1 MKKRSISIAT
11 LLLLT
16 LCIAGCNQV
25 RKNETT
31 VPLSTQ
37 IETTVSPTTSP
48 EATNIPTT
56 EVPTTEKVIET
67 TYQAQVVSLADI
79 PAYSG
84 NAYVEI
90 NGNTPYFTSSD
101 YTTISFESYSDLDS
115 LGRCGVAVACIGTD
129 IMPTEKRGA
138 IGMVKPSGW
147 HTVRYDDLISD
158 KYLYNRCHL
167 IAYELSGENAN
178 TKNLIT
184 GTRYMNI
191 EGMLPFENKVHNYV
205 ESTSNHVMYRS
216 TPIFEGDNL
225 VANGVMLEGYS
236 VEDSGTG
243 INFNVYCYNVQPG
256 IEIDYATGDSSAKDT
271 STNSAS
277 DSSDEEPNA
286 ESIVD
291 SDNSQNNSG
300 GTYILNTN
308 TKKFHYPSCSS
319 VSSMSEKN
327 KQEFS
332 GNRDEVISMGYAPCK
347 RCNP

>member
-191 EGMLPFENKVHNYV
+191 EGMLPFENIVHNYV
-205 ESTSNHVMYRS
+205 ESTSNHELS
-216 TPIFEGDNL
+216 NI
-225 VANGVMLEGYS
+225 
-236 VEDSGTG
+236 
-243 INFNVYCYNVQPG
+243 
-256 IEIDYATGDSSAKDT
+256 SS
-271 STNSAS
+271 S
-277 DSSDEEPNA
+277 
-286 ESIVD
+286 
-291 SDNSQNNSG
+291 
-300 GTYILNTN
+300 
-308 TKKFHYPSCSS
+308 H
-319 VSSMSEKN
+319 
-327 KQEFS
+327 
-332 GNRDEVISMGYAPCK
+332 
-347 RCNP
+347 

>member
-1 MKKRSISIAT
+1 MSNFDT
-11 LLLLT
+11 
-16 LCIAGCNQV
+16 
-25 RKNETT
+25 
-31 VPLSTQ
+31 
-37 IETTVSPTTSP
+37 
-48 EATNIPTT
+48 
-56 EVPTTEKVIET
+56 
-67 TYQAQVVSLADI
+67 
-79 PAYSG
+79 
-84 NAYVEI
+84 
-90 NGNTPYFTSSD
+90 
-101 YTTISFESYSDLDS
+101 
-115 LGRCGVAVACIGTD
+115 
-129 IMPTEKRGA
+129 
-138 IGMVKPSGW
+138 
-147 HTVRYDDLISD
+147 
-158 KYLYNRCHL
+158 

-225 VANGVMLEGYS
+225 VAYGVLLEGYS

-256 IEIDYATGDSSAKDT
+256 IEIDYVTGDSSAKDT

>member
-167 IAYELSGENAN
+167 IAYP
-178 TKNLIT
+178 K
-184 GTRYMNI
+184 YCVV
-191 EGMLPFENKVHNYV
+191 P
-205 ESTSNHVMYRS
+205 
-216 TPIFEGDNL
+216 
-225 VANGVMLEGYS
+225 
-236 VEDSGTG
+236 EDS
-243 INFNVYCYNVQPG
+243 ISSSRRNLPCY
-256 IEIDYATGDSSAKDT
+256 SSLAGF
-271 STNSAS
+271 
-277 DSSDEEPNA
+277 
-286 ESIVD
+286 V
-291 SDNSQNNSG
+291 
-300 GTYILNTN
+300 
-308 TKKFHYPSCSS
+308 CS
-319 VSSMSEKN
+319 V
-327 KQEFS
+327 
-332 GNRDEVISMGYAPCK
+332 P
-347 RCNP
+347 

>member
-1 MKKRSISIAT
+1 MKKISISIAT

-48 EATNIPTT
+48 EATDIPTT

-158 KYLYNRCHL
+158 KYLYLQFLRREQTL
-167 IAYELSGENAN
+167 QTYGGFWRTEQGELSYLLQSSLQLKPKHQTHLRLQSKLQQRFFSSHSGYSPHRS
-178 TKNLIT
+178 KSVLPYRSSFLIINLID
-184 GTRYMNI
+184 RAA
-191 EGMLPFENKVHNYV
+191 PFTAAVYPTM
-205 ESTSNHVMYRS
+205 SPSS
-216 TPIFEGDNL
+216 ALFGNL
-225 VANGVMLEGYS
+225 FFRGVFS
-236 VEDSGTG
+236 KPAAVDHRTG
-243 INFNVYCYNVQPG
+243 IG
-256 IEIDYATGDSSAKDT
+256 IIPLLISAADADGMGYLTGSGKGT
-271 STNSAS
+271 VI
-277 DSSDEEPNA
+277 
-286 ESIVD
+286 IVD
-291 SDNSQNNSG
+291 
-300 GTYILNTN
+300 
-308 TKKFHYPSCSS
+308 K
-319 VSSMSEKN
+319 V
-327 KQEFS
+327 
-332 GNRDEVISMGYAPCK
+332 VMGLAADFTAAFFIK
-347 RCNP
+347 MV

>member
-225 VANGVMLEGYS
+225 VANGVLLEGYS
-236 VEDSGTG
+236 VEDKK
-243 INFNVYCYNVQPG
+243 
-256 IEIDYATGDSSAKDT
+256 SAV
-271 STNSAS
+271 NH
-277 DSSDEEPNA
+277 P
-286 ESIVD
+286 
-291 SDNSQNNSG
+291 
-300 GTYILNTN
+300 
-308 TKKFHYPSCSS
+308 
-319 VSSMSEKN
+319 
-327 KQEFS
+327 EF
-332 GNRDEVISMGYAPCK
+332 RE
-347 RCNP
+347 

>member
-1 MKKRSISIAT
+1 MT
-11 LLLLT
+11 
-16 LCIAGCNQV
+16 CI
-25 RKNETT
+25 
-31 VPLSTQ
+31 PF
-37 IETTVSPTTSP
+37 
-48 EATNIPTT
+48 
-56 EVPTTEKVIET
+56 
-67 TYQAQVVSLADI
+67 
-79 PAYSG
+79 PAYNVDKGLKPLNNIFCSILHRDL
-84 NAYVEI
+84 E
-90 NGNTPYFTSSD
+90 FTQN
-101 YTTISFESYSDLDS
+101 
-115 LGRCGVAVACIGTD
+115 LGLT
-129 IMPTEKRGA
+129 
-138 IGMVKPSGW
+138 
-147 HTVRYDDLISD
+147 H

-191 EGMLPFENKVHNYV
+191 DGMLPFENKVHNYV

-225 VANGVMLEGYS
+225 VANGVLLEGYS